1 VPLKIEIQDDAL
13 GEIRLTPDQARLEL
27 AVGLFSGRTV
37 TLGRAARVSGLA
49 QSDFLKELGRRE
61 IPIHYDPDDFEA
73 DLKTIAA
80 LNDR

>member
-1 VPLKIEIQDDAL
+1 MKIELGDDVL
-13 GEIRLTPDQARLEL
+13 GGISLTPDQARLEL
-27 AVGLFSGRTV
+27 AVGLFAGRRA
-37 TLGRAARVSGLA
+37 TLGRAARIAGLP
-49 QSDFLKELGRRE
+49 QTDFLKELGRRE